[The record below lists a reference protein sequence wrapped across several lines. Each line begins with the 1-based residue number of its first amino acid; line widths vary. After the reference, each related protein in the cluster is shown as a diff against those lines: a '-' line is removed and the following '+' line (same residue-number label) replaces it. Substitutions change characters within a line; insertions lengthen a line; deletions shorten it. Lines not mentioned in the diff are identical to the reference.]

1 MFLFAASMAMLA
13 SCSDSDD
20 SVPPVVEPNAALTFE
35 LSAVSELQGATRS
48 PVYSQAASQQVTR
61 VSIHAFKNDGTG
73 SYKFKKTYNVTGWT
87 AGTTFKRYEVAAN
100 DTVAPGDYK
109 FLAVGRDASDM
120 FTIAAP
126 VVNTTT
132 FESVMATIAAS
143 GNESEIFSGST
154 LATVTPE
161 GGTRI
166 SIEMAR
172 KVAGILGY
180 FKNIPQM
187 INGTT
192 VQFLRLSVTNSSLG
206 VNLSNGVG
214 MNATGTAYNII
225 NIDLSSQGVTGG
237 IYNGND
243 LSSQGVVKVA
253 MSQLGG
259 SFFMP
264 VSGVSM
270 ILGLYD
276 VNGNALKSWNVMDG
290 SATNMSI
297 MANHFYSLG
306 VKRAVGDTTGGGTP
320 DPGDDD
326 APIDLLTD
334 QSIVITINP
343 AWDLIHNLI
352 IQPVAPN

>member
-1 MFLFAASMAMLA
+1 MFVFAASMAMLA

-35 LSAVSELQGATRS
+35 LSAVSELQGATRA
-48 PVYSQAASQQVTR
+48 PIYSQAATQQVTR

-73 SYKFKKTYNVTGWT
+73 SYKFKKTYNVNGWT
-87 AGTTFKRYEVAAN
+87 VGTTFKRYEVAAN

-143 GNESEIFSGST
+143 GNESEIFAGST
-154 LATVTPE
+154 PATVTSE
-161 GGTRI
+161 GGSRI

-172 KVAGILGY
+172 KVAGIMGY

-192 VQFLRLSVTNSSLG
+192 VQYLRLSVTNSSLG
-206 VNLSNGVG
+206 VNLSTGVG
-214 MNATGTAYNII
+214 MNPVGATYNII
-225 NIDLSSQGVTGG
+225 NMDLSSQTASGG

-243 LSSQGVVKVA
+243 LSGQGVVKLP
-253 MSQLGG
+253 MSQLSG
-259 SFFMP
+259 SFFLP
-264 VSGVSM
+264 VSGVTM
-270 ILGLYD
+270 VLGLYD
-276 VNGNALKSWNVMDG
+276 INGNALKSWTVMDG
-290 SATNMSI
+290 SVSNMSI

-343 AWDLIHNLI
+343 SWDLIHNLV
-352 IQPVAPN
+352 IQPVAPI